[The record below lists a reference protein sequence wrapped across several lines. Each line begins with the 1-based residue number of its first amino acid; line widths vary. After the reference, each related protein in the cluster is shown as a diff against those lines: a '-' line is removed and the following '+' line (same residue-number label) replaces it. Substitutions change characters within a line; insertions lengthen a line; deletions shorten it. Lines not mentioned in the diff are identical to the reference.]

1 MQAIQ
6 SLWPYPELH
15 SRLALL
21 LSNRA
26 ATLLSLGRPMQALQD
41 CQLGLKVGDPAQL
54 LSCQPTTRAI
64 DKLPPLPML
73 QYDPAFSRCALRI
86 ATCHCRLGDFPSA
99 QATLE
104 ELRRHAGGL
113 ENSHD
118 LCRSL
123 MAQRWAAAPHGSGL

>member
-1 MQAIQ
+1 MALLGRRGLTAHGGASCRVQAIQ

-41 CQLGLKVGDPAQL
+41 CQMGLKVGEPVQL
-54 LSCQPTTRAI
+54 PSCQPTHAI
-64 DKLPPLPML
+64 GKRLFPSALL

-99 QATLE
+99 HASLE
-104 ELRRHAGGL
+104 KLRSHAGGP
-113 ENSHD
+113 ET
-118 LCRSL
+118 
-123 MAQRWAAAPHGSGL
+123 A